1 MKTLTSSSKRPYCSI
16 ANSVR
21 GDRLHRSVCS
31 GGGCADVYRGSRRAV
46 QWALAG
52 RNRDRLEKALI
63 QSADALCTF
72 ELQQILSIEIIKW
85 DYRPEPESLAIM
97 CKQGVIVLNCVGP
110 ACIENGAHCIGIT
123 QIFFRR
129 NYHRFD
135 SIPADIGIL
144 HIQDHFKGTLTDVDS
159 FLTINTGPEGGCGH
173 DAMWQ
178 SAMAFADSASLR
190 RIRKKFGHKPLPVV
204 STRIKKRG
212 ALFFSKEIEQYA
224 VPFMGSDPSMVDILF
239 DIIFCYIHI
248 INFYLAYVGIGGL
261 CSMLK
266 TLFASVVC
274 WFMVKFSIGWGLLT
288 QFPEFC
294 SVGLFSKTNKKAS
307 KKNNAL
313 TFLKHKFLTS
323 LIHTPNLCWFIINT
337 QCYLCGMCDVLGG
350 VYTPGSE
357 FARTTLIDHLNKHR
371 IQFLLKNGQ

>member
-1 MKTLTSSSKRPYCSI
+1 MAGNTLTSSSKRPYCSI

-46 QWALAG
+46 QWAVAG

-173 DAMWQ
+173 DAKWQ

-239 DIIFCYIHI
+239 DIIFFFVIHRPVK
-248 INFYLAYVGIGGL
+248 YLAYVGISGL

-266 TLFASVVC
+266 TLFSSVVC
-274 WFMVKFSIGWGLLT
+274 WFMVKFSISWGLLT
-288 QFPEFC
+288 Q
-294 SVGLFSKTNKKAS
+294 V
-307 KKNNAL
+307 
-313 TFLKHKFLTS
+313 
-323 LIHTPNLCWFIINT
+323 
-337 QCYLCGMCDVLGG
+337 Q
-350 VYTPGSE
+350 
-357 FARTTLIDHLNKHR
+357 TTLIDHLNKHR